1 MACNGCSCGTSS
13 SKAAA
18 EGGKVSGCG
27 SNGCATGGCN
37 RMNTFDWL
45 SALDIEDPYQFDTV
59 EISFKNGSRK
69 DFFKNP
75 SHTRSMTG
83 DMVLV
88 ESDNGGYDLGRI
100 SLSGELVRAQ
110 MKKKG
115 IKEKTVLQ
123 SVIRKANER
132 DLERL
137 QEAREA
143 EKPTMIKARAISRT
157 LGIDMKV
164 GDVEYQGDKRKA
176 TFYYTADGRVDFR
189 ELIREFAREFKVKI
203 EMRQIGARQESARVG
218 GLGPCGRELCC
229 STWLTDFKSVSTV
242 AARYQNLAIN
252 QSKLSGQ
259 CGRLK
264 CCLNYELDTYI
275 DALEHFPS
283 HADKI
288 HTEEGSAS
296 LMKTDIFKGLMY
308 YCYDKDHGRGKFY
321 PLDIEQVKE
330 ILEANKSGLR
340 PPDLSSLQVIEEEE
354 IEVGFD
360 GDLTGVV
367 ELPNEKKKKKK
378 NNKRK
383 KESDI
388 PMVKGGATNNRFSGN
403 RRPEGDKN
411 PSSPTD
417 ERPKNER
424 PERRPERGDRPERP
438 ERRPEQRRDERRP
451 DNTRPERKPEQRG
464 ERPERR
470 DDTKKTASP
479 RPERNSE
486 VRPIERRSE
495 QNQPRPER
503 NSEVKPIERRSE
515 QNQPRPERKEDNRP
529 QQPRPPRPE
538 QAKNEPR
545 PQQQQPRPPKPER
558 PVQNN
563 TPKVEQQNK
572 PQNPQ
577 SDNTLPQNEQNQGS
591 ANPNKNKRFKNFKKN
606 KDNKGG
612 NTDKTS

>member
-1 MACNGCSCGTSS
+1 MACKGCSCSTSS
-13 SKAAA
+13 SSSKSGDTVA
-18 EGGKVSGCG
+18 GCG

-45 SALDIEDPYQFDTV
+45 AALDIEDPNQFDTV

-69 DFFKNP
+69 EFFKNP
-75 SHTRSMTG
+75 THTRAMTG

-100 SLSGELVRAQ
+100 SLSGELVRSQ

-123 SVIRKANER
+123 SVIRRANER

-143 EKPTMIKARAISRT
+143 EKPTMVKARAISRA
-157 LGIDMKV
+157 LGLDMKV

-283 HADKI
+283 HADRI
-288 HTEEGSAS
+288 QTEEGSAS

-321 PLDIEQVKE
+321 PLEIEQVKE
-330 ILEANKSGLR
+330 ILDANKRGER
-340 PPDLSSLQVIEEEE
+340 PKDLSSVQLIEEVED
-354 IEVGFD
+354 EVGFD
-360 GDLTGVV
+360 GNLTGVV
-367 ELPNEKKKKKK
+367 ELPSESRNKKKRTKKRRENDSPAPK
-378 NNKRK
+378 GRFDAPKRTGGEDRNKPNNEARPKSS
-383 KESDI
+383 E
-388 PMVKGGATNNRFSGN
+388 P
-403 RRPEGDKN
+403 RREG
-411 PSSPTD
+411 SFA
-417 ERPKNER
+417 ERP
-424 PERRPERGDRPERP
+424 
-438 ERRPEQRRDERRP
+438 
-451 DNTRPERKPEQRG
+451 
-464 ERPERR
+464 
-470 DDTKKTASP
+470 P
-479 RPERNSE
+479 RPERTGNDRNVE
-486 VRPIERRSE
+486 GRHNRP
-495 QNQPRPER
+495 PRPER
-503 NSEVKPIERRSE
+503 DANDRNNEGREL
-515 QNQPRPERKEDNRP
+515 NKETKMPKDNRQP
-529 QQPRPPRPE
+529 KPVFEKANPNNNRPNQPRPPRPE
-538 QAKNEPR
+538 RDANENNRDNRPPKPVFEKANPNNRPNEPR
-545 PQQQQPRPPKPER
+545 PPRPERDATDKNIER
-558 PVQNN
+558 PNNNNNNNRPPQNN
-563 TPKVEQQNK
+563 GGEK
-572 PQNPQ
+572 
-577 SDNTLPQNEQNQGS
+577 PQNEQRQG
-591 ANPNKNKRFKNFKKN
+591 NPNKNRSFKNFKSREQKPPT
-606 KDNKGG
+606 
-612 NTDKTS
+612 TDKES

>member
-403 RRPEGDKN
+403 RRPEGDRN

-417 ERPKNER
+417 ERPKNE
-424 PERRPERGDRPERP
+424 RPERP

-470 DDTKKTASP
+470 DDAKKTASP

-486 VRPIERRSE
+486 VR
-495 QNQPRPER
+495 
-503 NSEVKPIERRSE
+503 PIERRSE

-538 QAKNEPR
+538 QAKNEQR

>member
-1 MACNGCSCGTSS
+1 
-13 SKAAA
+13 
-18 EGGKVSGCG
+18 
-27 SNGCATGGCN
+27 
-37 RMNTFDWL
+37 MNTFDWL

-69 DFFKNP
+69 EFFKNP

-143 EKPTMIKARAISRT
+143 EKPTMVKARAIARS
-157 LGIDMKV
+157 LALDMKV

-264 CCLNYELDTYI
+264 CCLNYELDSYI

-296 LMKTDIFKGLMY
+296 LVKTDIFKGLMY

-321 PLDIEQVKE
+321 PLDIDQVKE

-340 PPDLSSLQVIEEEE
+340 PPDLSSLLIIEEEE

-383 KESDI
+383 REGDI
-388 PMVKGGATNNRFSGN
+388 PMVKGSSSSNNRFAGN
-403 RRPEGDKN
+403 RRPEGDRN
-411 PSSPTD
+411 PAAPTD
-417 ERPKNER
+417 ERAKNER
-424 PERRPERGDRPERP
+424 SDRRPERGDRS
-438 ERRPEQRRDERRP
+438 
-451 DNTRPERKPEQRG
+451 

-470 DDTKKTASP
+470 DENRKGGSPQAP
-479 RPERNSE
+479 RPERNK
-486 VRPIERRSE
+486 
-495 QNQPRPER
+495 
-503 NSEVKPIERRSE
+503 EVKPIERRSE
-515 QNQPRPERKEDNRP
+515 QNQPRPEQAKNEQRP
-529 QQPRPPRPE
+529 QQPPRPPRPE
-538 QAKNEPR
+538 QAKNEQR
-545 PQQQQPRPPKPER
+545 PQQPQRPPRPE
-558 PVQNN
+558 QANN
-563 TPKVEQQNK
+563 APKVEQQNK

-577 SDNTLPQNEQNQGS
+577 SDNTPPQNEQNQGG
-591 ANPNKNKRFKNFKKN
+591 ANSNKNKRFKNFKKN

-612 NTDKTS
+612 SGDKDS